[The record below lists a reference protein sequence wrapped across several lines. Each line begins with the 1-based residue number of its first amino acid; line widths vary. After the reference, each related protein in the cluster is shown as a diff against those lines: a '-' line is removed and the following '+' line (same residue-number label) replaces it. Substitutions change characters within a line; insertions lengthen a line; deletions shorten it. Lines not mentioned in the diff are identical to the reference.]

1 MAYPATIDSFTTKVD
16 GVDDVLA
23 SHMNAVQTAIVNIE
37 TEFGTQPRH
46 TATTAPTVNDDTGD
60 GYSVGTLWLDTT
72 NDRMYI
78 AIDVSAGAAVWVE
91 IGGLSGTWTPTVTQS
106 GSVAVSVAYA
116 TYKVRGRTCHV
127 EARLTV
133 TGSGTGGND
142 IVIGGAPAAIQPT
155 NVGANLSP
163 IGVAIVEDAATAY
176 YSGLVITYGAA
187 DWRVREAN
195 TRGICG
201 TNPNFALASGDDIV
215 INCTY
220 DLA

>member
-16 GVDDVLA
+16 NVDDVLA

-72 NDRMYI
+72 NDRLYI
-78 AIDVSAGAAVWVE
+78 AIDVTAAAAVWVE

-106 GSVAVSVAYA
+106 GSVAVTVNFA
-116 TYKVRGRTCHV
+116 TYKIRGRTCHV
-127 EARLTV
+127 EVKLTV
-133 TGSGTGGND
+133 TGSGAGANA
-142 IVIGGAPAAIQPT
+142 IVIGGQPAAIRPT
-155 NVGANLSP
+155 HTDALFP
-163 IGVAIVEDAATAY
+163 IGLAAVNDSGAANYQGFVDAA
-176 YSGLVITYGAA
+176 AA
-187 DWRVREAN
+187 AGWRLRDCTTINVM
-195 TRGICG
+195 GVD
-201 TNPNFALASGDDIV
+201 PNFALAAGDVVYLIA
-215 INCTY
+215 TY